1 MDVNSINNN
10 ISTLNN
16 IPQQQTDKVSSNN
29 QIENNEEFLKI
40 SISDYNTKRDE
51 LSASLQT
58 FNEGIGISKTAENGL
73 ENQKENLTNIQN
85 ILEKL
90 KEKSSTGT
98 DNNTDNNDVKNEINQ
113 ELLKFKEEAFQTKYK
128 DENLI
133 AIDDYEENLS
143 ITISTKE
150 AYFSIDK
157 PNTPQIASEIAQTIS
172 KSNLNNTDALLAT
185 INVVENSTNQLQE
198 MSVQFTDLGNKLESS
213 AFTSIQEQIE
223 LSNTNR
229 ANKEI
234 NFGNEVNDF
243 SKSNVSANLGYLAAS
258 QANIVQAQSVRLLS

>member
-16 IPQQQTDKVSSNN
+16 IPQQQTDRVNSSN
-29 QIENNEEFLKI
+29 QIENNDEFLKL
-40 SISDYNTKRDE
+40 SINEYNTKRDE
-51 LSASLQT
+51 LSASLQA
-58 FNEGIGISKTAENGL
+58 FNEGIGISKTVENGL
-73 ENQKENLTNIQN
+73 ENQKEKLTNIQN

-90 KEKSSTGT
+90 QEKSSTQT
-98 DNNTDNNDVKNEINQ
+98 DNNEVKNEINQ

-128 DENLI
+128 NENLI

-157 PNTPQIASEIAQTIS
+157 PNTPEIASQIAQSIS
-172 KSNLNNTDALLAT
+172 KADLNSTDALQAI
-185 INVVENSTNQLQE
+185 INVVENSINQLQNL
-198 MSVQFTDLGNKLESS
+198 SDQFTDLGNKLESS
-213 AFTSIQEQIE
+213 AITSIQEQIE
-223 LSNTNR
+223 LSNANR

-234 NFGNEVNDF
+234 NFGVEVNDF
-243 SKSNVSANLGYLAAS
+243 SKTNVNANLGYLAAS
-258 QANIVQAQSVRLLS
+258 QANIVQAQTVRLLS